1 MTIGR
6 KIPKNALEMIDDECW
21 IMSLEEMG
29 MWFRVFMNFHL
40 LIVFVRILVYHY
52 VKLTY
57 HLKCVKFF
65 LNLLGYGP

>member
-29 MWFRVFMNFHL
+29 VRLGVFMNFHFLIYIVSDL
-40 LIVFVRILVYHY
+40 LFV
-52 VKLTY
+52 
-57 HLKCVKFF
+57 CVKS
-65 LNLLGYGP
+65 NVPS